1 MELSPFWFGLYKL
14 VKFAVYPYTWIC
26 ALTGALVALAFLP
39 PSPARRRRL
48 RILAVTTLAIVWLVG
63 SPLVSTI
70 AIGFLE
76 SRTPP
81 FDRAGTERYDAV
93 VVLGAGIM
101 GKGSLRPADQLTGL
115 SMQRTLCGADLFTE
129 SRAPRLVLSG
139 GDGKIFGEGP
149 KEAVEMQRLAIR
161 LGVPEQAILL
171 DDRARTTYENAVG
184 TKRVLGQGS
193 ILLVTSASHMP
204 RAAGLFRKQ
213 GFTVT
218 PAPCIYHV
226 REWPGFW
233 SDLDLFDFIPS
244 LDALDEFT
252 NVLAEAVGTITY
264 WATGKL

>member
-14 VKFAVYPYTWIC
+14 VKLVVYPYTWLCVI
-26 ALTGALVALAFLP
+26 TGVLAVLAFLP
-39 PSPARRRRL
+39 SSPARLRWLRL
-48 RILAVTTLAIVWLVG
+48 LAAAALAIAWLTG
-63 SPLVSTI
+63 SPIISTI
-70 AIGFLE
+70 AAGFLE
-76 SRTPP
+76 SRALP

-129 SRAPRLVLSG
+129 GRAPRLVLSG
-139 GDGKIFGEGP
+139 GDGSIFGEGP
-149 KEAVEMQRLAIR
+149 KEAIEMKNFAVR
-161 LGVPEQAILL
+161 LGVPENAILL

-184 TKRVLGQGS
+184 TKRVLGPGS
-193 ILLVTSASHMP
+193 ILLVTSASHIP

-218 PAPCIYHV
+218 PASCNYVV
-226 REWPGFW
+226 REWPWFW
-233 SDLDLFDFIPS
+233 SELDLFDFIPS
-244 LDALDEFT
+244 LGALDKFT
-252 NVLAEAVGTITY
+252 NALTEAVGTITY